1 MKEESCDSFCGD
13 GLLCGTKNHPLS
25 KPMVDHDQKRVE
37 ATERWEVSDEIT
49 GDLLEQASGNRA
61 NRSKGGNGGV
71 CWTYSVGKPHTHQH
85 ICGQK
90 LQGQATRIWRQ
101 PVGKFLNSQ
110 GGQQ

>member
-71 CWTYSVGKPHTHQH
+71 CVGLILLANHTP
-85 ICGQK
+85 INIFVDKSCK
-90 LQGQATRIWRQ
+90 AR
-101 PVGKFLNSQ
+101 PPEF
-110 GGQQ
+110 GGNQLASF